1 MKIIN
6 KIINFLFFKENK
18 NKDSLYKQLN
28 KEYTLDN
35 INTLSKTYPVIIFK
49 HSERCSVSLNALK
62 GYINLFKEK
71 KDDYIFLIVEVRKNK
86 LFSQKLSDFYCVKHE
101 SPQIL
106 IIKSKKCVFNKSHEN
121 IDFEYIKNNF

>member
-1 MKIIN
+1 MKIIS

-18 NKDSLYKQLN
+18 NKESLYKQLN
-28 KEYTLDN
+28 KEYTLNN
-35 INTLSKTYPVIIFK
+35 INTLSKNYPVIIFK
-49 HSERCSVSLNALK
+49 HSERCSISLNSLK

-86 LFSQKLSDFYCVKHE
+86 LFSQKLSDFYSVTHK
-101 SPQIL
+101 SPQVL
-106 IIKSKKCVFNKSHEN
+106 IIKNKKCVFDKSHEN

>member
-1 MKIIN
+1 MKIIS

-18 NKDSLYKQLN
+18 NKESLYKQLN

-86 LFSQKLSDFYCVKHE
+86 LFSQKLSDFYCIKHE

-106 IIKSKKCVFNKSHEN
+106 IIKNKKCIFDKSHEN
-121 IDFEYIKNNF
+121 IDFGYIKNNF